1 MSFFDKLFGK
11 KPSQPPS
18 TGPAAPTTGRNR
30 QLPSTQVAEEFGEV
44 DVLPVG
50 GHNQITF
57 TILMEPTG
65 AEAEGWQTGVALDA
79 SASMQ
84 GPFGQLLLPGPK
96 GQLPAS
102 IKKEYE
108 RQGWITLAKQDG
120 IDRTVFDWPAVHDAL
135 ERGYFIYSTNEVEP
149 QARQFTAYLADN
161 LDADGGT
168 TVIYWACGDGAQIEV
183 VGDLTGD
190 DCSTAT
196 FTGPKHTGFGN
207 ATHLTPAVRYFAER
221 FQDAQRGMYLFI
233 TDGRLDDL
241 AAVKQYTISLC
252 REIAQGSRNP
262 LKCVLIG
269 LGEQIDEQQMEELD
283 DLDSGTDVDIWDHK
297 IAKDMRVLQEIFAE
311 VVSENQ
317 IIAPTGRIYGADG
330 QIIKNFTD
338 GLPAKVTFD
347 LPKSSTWFELEVA
360 GRRIRQSII

>member
-1 MSFFDKLFGK
+1 MSLLDKLFGK
-11 KPSQPPS
+11 KPPQPPS
-18 TGPAAPTTGRNR
+18 AGPATPTTGRNR
-30 QLPSTQVAEEFGEV
+30 QLPSTQVAKEFGEV
-44 DVLPVG
+44 DVQPVS

-84 GPFGQLLLPGPK
+84 GPFGRLLLPGPK
-96 GQLPAS
+96 GPLPAS
-102 IKKEYE
+102 LQTQYE
-108 RQGWITLAKQDG
+108 HQGWITKTQQDG
-120 IDRTVFDWPAVHDAL
+120 GGYIMYSMPAVQDAL
-135 ERGYFIYSTNEVEP
+135 DRGHFVYTQNVVEP

-168 TVIYWACGDGAQIEV
+168 TVIYWACGDGTQIEV

-190 DCSTAT
+190 DCPTAT
-196 FTGPKHTGFGN
+196 FTGPQHAGFGN

-221 FQDAQRGMYLFI
+221 FSDAQRGMYLFI

-241 AAVKQYTISLC
+241 EAVKQYTGSLC
-252 REIAQGSRNP
+252 REIAQGWRNP
-262 LKCVLIG
+262 FKCVLIG
-269 LGEQIDEQQMEELD
+269 LGDQIDEQQMEELD

-317 IIAPTGRIYGADG
+317 IIAPTGRIYDADG

-347 LPKSSTWFELEVA
+347 LPRSSTWFELEVA
-360 GRRIRQSII
+360 GRRIRQSIT

>member
-1 MSFFDKLFGK
+1 MSFLEKLFGK
-11 KPSQPPS
+11 KPSQPS
-18 TGPAAPTTGRNR
+18 GTGPAIPAMGRNR
-30 QLPSTQVAEEFGEV
+30 QLPSTQVAQEFGEV
-44 DVLPVG
+44 DVQPIGDYNRV
-50 GHNQITF
+50 TF

-84 GPFGQLLLPGPK
+84 GPFGRLLLPGPK
-96 GQLPAS
+96 GQLPSAVNAD
-102 IKKEYE
+102 YE
-108 RQGWITLAKQDG
+108 RQGWITKTQQDG
-120 IDRTVFDWPAVHDAL
+120 GSYTMYSTPAVQDAMD
-135 ERGYFIYSTNEVEP
+135 RGYFVYTQNVMEP

-168 TVIYWACGDGAQIEV
+168 TVIYWACGDGAQIDV

-190 DCSTAT
+190 DCLTAT
-196 FTGPKHTGFGN
+196 FTGPHHAGFGN
-207 ATHLTPAVRYFAER
+207 ATYLTPAVRYFVER

-241 AAVKQYTISLC
+241 EIVKQYTINLC
-252 REIAQGSRNP
+252 HEIAQGRRNP

-317 IIAPTGRIYGADG
+317 IIAPTGRIYGVDG

-360 GRRIRQSII
+360 GKRIQQSIV

>member
-1 MSFFDKLFGK
+1 MSLLDKLFGK
-11 KPSQPPS
+11 KPPQPPS
-18 TGPAAPTTGRNR
+18 AGPATPTAGRNR
-30 QLPSTQVAEEFGEV
+30 QLPSTQVAKEFGEV

-50 GHNQITF
+50 SHNRILF

-84 GPFGQLLLPGPK
+84 GPFGRLLLPGPK

-102 IKKEYE
+102 VKKEYE
-108 RQGWITLAKQDG
+108 RQGWITLTKQDG